1 MADNKTD
8 MAAREAVMKTAQAM
22 SAKGLSPQ
30 RSGNVSVRLD
40 DGSGIIVTP
49 TGIAYDE
56 YAPADMVKLA
66 MDGTPLPGEKKPSSE
81 APFHLAIYHAF
92 PDAKAI
98 VHCHSMAATALACAR
113 MEIPAFH
120 YMVAVA
126 GGAKIPLA
134 KYATFGTDEL
144 AASAVKAMKGG
155 YKACLLSNHGQIAW
169 AGNLPKALELAAE
182 VETLA
187 RQYIDVLS
195 LGKPHVLG
203 KKEMTRVI
211 ARFKGYGKQA

>member
-1 MADNKTD
+1 MTD
-8 MAAREAVMKTAQAM
+8 PHPGAEMRHAVMHTAQAM

-49 TGIAYDE
+49 TGIAYDDYKPE
-56 YAPADMVKLA
+56 DMVKLSMQGEPA
-66 MDGTPLPGEKKPSSE
+66 PGQNRPSSE

-92 PDAKAI
+92 PDARAI

-113 MEIPAFH
+113 MDIPPFP
-120 YMVAVA
+120 YMVAGA

-134 KYATFGTDEL
+134 KYATFGSDEL

-155 YKACLLSNHGQIAW
+155 YRACLLANHGQIAW
-169 AGNLPKALELAAE
+169 AGSLPKALELAAE

-195 LGKPHVLG
+195 LGKPHILG
-203 KKEMTRVI
+203 NKEMSRVI
-211 ARFKGYGKQA
+211 EKFKGYGKQA

>member
-1 MADNKTD
+1 MADTKSD
-8 MAAREAVMKTAQAM
+8 MAAREAVMMTAQAM
-22 SAKGLSPQ
+22 SARGLSPQ
-30 RSGNVSVRLD
+30 RSGNVSVRLE

-56 YAPADMVKLA
+56 YAPADIVKLS
-66 MDGTPLPGEKKPSSE
+66 MDGTHAKGEKKPSSE

-144 AASAVKAMKGG
+144 AESAVKAMKGG
-155 YKACLLSNHGQIAW
+155 YKACLLANHGQIAW
-169 AGNLPKALELAAE
+169 AGSLPKALELAAE

-211 ARFKGYGKQA
+211 DKFKGYGKQA

>member
-8 MAAREAVMKTAQAM
+8 MAAREAVMQTAQAM

-56 YAPADMVKLA
+56 YTPADMVKLG

-195 LGKPHVLG
+195 LGKPHMLG

-211 ARFKGYGKQA
+211 AKFKGYGKQA

>member
-1 MADNKTD
+1 MADAKAEN
-8 MAAREAVMKTAQAM
+8 AAREAVMKTAQAM

-30 RSGNVSVRLD
+30 RSGNVSMRLE

-56 YAPADMVKLA
+56 YTATDMVKLS
-66 MDGTPLPGEKKPSSE
+66 MDGTPGKGEKKPSSE
-81 APFHLAIYHAF
+81 APFHMAIYHAF
-92 PDAKAI
+92 PEAKAI

-144 AASAVKAMKGG
+144 AESAVKAMKGG
-155 YKACLLSNHGQIAW
+155 YKACLLANHGQIAW
-169 AGNLPKALELAAE
+169 AGSLPKALELAAE

-211 ARFKGYGKQA
+211 AKFKGYGKQA

>member
-1 MADNKTD
+1 MADNKAD
-8 MAAREAVMKTAQAM
+8 MAAREAVMQTAQAM

-81 APFHLAIYHAF
+81 APFHLAIYNAF

-113 MEIPAFH
+113 KEIPAFH

-126 GGAKIPLA
+126 GGPKIPLA

-144 AASAVKAMKGG
+144 AESAVTAMRGG

-211 ARFKGYGKQA
+211 AKFKVYGKQA

>member
-1 MADNKTD
+1 MADNKAD
-8 MAAREAVMKTAQAM
+8 MAAREAVMQTAQAM

-56 YAPADMVKLA
+56 YTPADMVKLG

-195 LGKPHVLG
+195 LGKPHMLG

-211 ARFKGYGKQA
+211 AKFKGYGKQA

>member
-1 MADNKTD
+1 MTD
-8 MAAREAVMKTAQAM
+8 KDPASGMREAVMMTARAM

-30 RSGNVSVRLD
+30 RSGNVSVRLE

-56 YAPADMVKLA
+56 YKPEVMVTLA
-66 MDGTPLPGEKKPSSE
+66 MDGAPAPGQNRPSTE

-92 PDAKAI
+92 PEAKAI

-126 GGAKIPLA
+126 GGGKIPLA
-134 KYATFGTDEL
+134 KYATFGSDDL

-155 YKACLLSNHGQIAW
+155 YRACLLANHGQLAW
-169 AGNLPKALELAAE
+169 AGSLPKALELAAE
-182 VETLA
+182 IETLA
-187 RQYIDVLS
+187 RQYIDVLG
-195 LGKPHVLG
+195 LGKPHILG
-203 KKEMTRVI
+203 KKEMARVI
-211 ARFKGYGKQA
+211 EKFKGYGKQA

>member
-1 MADNKTD
+1 MADNKAD
-8 MAAREAVMKTAQAM
+8 MAAREAVMQTAQAM

-113 MEIPAFH
+113 KEIPAFH

-144 AASAVKAMKGG
+144 AASAVSAMKGG

-195 LGKPHVLG
+195 LGKPQMLG

-211 ARFKGYGKQA
+211 AKFKGYGKQA

>member
-1 MADNKTD
+1 MADKKADT
-8 MAAREAVMKTAQAM
+8 AAREAVMKTAQAM

-30 RSGNVSVRLD
+30 RSGNVSVRLE

-56 YAPADMVKLA
+56 YTPGDMVKLS
-66 MDGTPLPGEKKPSSE
+66 MDGTPAPAEKKPSSE

-92 PDAKAI
+92 PEAKAI

-126 GGAKIPLA
+126 GGARIPLA

-155 YKACLLSNHGQIAW
+155 YKACLLANHGQIAW
-169 AGNLPKALELAAE
+169 AGSLPKALELAAE

-195 LGKPHVLG
+195 LGKPHILG
-203 KKEMTRVI
+203 KQEMTRVI
-211 ARFKGYGKQA
+211 AKFKGYGKQA

>member
-1 MADNKTD
+1 MTETNSD
-8 MAAREAVMKTAQAM
+8 MAARESVMKTAQAM

-30 RSGNVSVRLD
+30 RSGNVSVRLE

-56 YAPADMVKLA
+56 YTAGDMVKLS
-66 MDGTPLPGEKKPSSE
+66 MDGTPAMGEKKASSE

-92 PDAKAI
+92 PEAKAI

-144 AASAVKAMKGG
+144 AESAVKAMKGG
-155 YKACLLSNHGQIAW
+155 YKACLLANHGQIAW
-169 AGNLPKALELAAE
+169 AGSLPKALELAAE

-203 KKEMTRVI
+203 KKEMSRVI
-211 ARFKGYGKQA
+211 DKFKGYGKQA

>member
-1 MADNKTD
+1 MADAKSD

-30 RSGNVSVRLD
+30 RSGNVSVRLE

-56 YAPADMVKLA
+56 YVPADMVKLG
-66 MDGTPLPGEKKPSSE
+66 MDGTPAMGDKKASSE

-92 PDAKAI
+92 PDARAI

-144 AASAVKAMKGG
+144 ADSAVKAMKGG
-155 YKACLLSNHGQIAW
+155 YKACLLANHGQIAW
-169 AGNLPKALELAAE
+169 AGSLPKALELAAE

-211 ARFKGYGKQA
+211 DKFKGYGKQA